1 MHIEVLVE
9 DASGSRLLEHLLPK
23 LIGPSG
29 EPHSWRIHPYK
40 GIGRIPK
47 GLRPRGGAEK
57 RILLDQLP
65 RVLRGYGKTHGVD
78 AVLVVVDVDAQDC
91 IAFLHELQG
100 VAASCAP
107 GLRVLFRLAI
117 EEVEAWYFG
126 DRHALLTAYP
136 RGRRFPL
143 DTYEQD
149 SICGTWETLAD
160 AIHDGGAETL
170 RRAGWPLVGEVKH
183 EWADKIGPLM
193 EIERN
198 TSPSFRKLRDGLRR
212 LTGERIPSSASD

>member
-9 DASGSRLLEHLLPK
+9 DASGGRLLEHLLPK

-29 EPHSWRIHPYK
+29 EPHSWRIHSYK
-40 GIGRIPK
+40 GIGRIPE
-47 GLRPRGGAEK
+47 GLRPRSGAEK

-65 RVLRGYGKTHGVD
+65 RLLRGYRKTLGVD
-78 AVLVVVDVDAQDC
+78 AVLVVLDVDAQDC
-91 IAFLHELQG
+91 VAFLHELHC

-117 EEVEAWYFG
+117 EEIEAWYFG
-126 DRHALLTAYP
+126 DRLALLGAYP
-136 RGRRFPL
+136 RGRPFPL
-143 DTYEQD
+143 DSYKQD
-149 SICGTWETLAD
+149 SICRTWETLAD
-160 AIHDGGAETL
+160 AIHEGGAETL
-170 RRAGWPLVGEVKH
+170 RRAGWPLVGEVKY

-198 TSPSFRKLRDGLRR
+198 KSPSFRKLRDGLRR
-212 LTGERIPSSASD
+212 LIGERVPSSGSD